1 MAKIGFIGMGNMGT
15 AILEGLLKER
25 RPEDMLFTA
34 AHQEKMEAVTART
47 GVPHAASNSQCAA
60 EAEYL
65 ILAVNPQYFD
75 QVLEREIGAVV
86 AAYGCPDL
94 CGLALVKK

>member
-25 RPEDMLFTA
+25 SPEDMLFTA

-47 GVPHAASNSQCAA
+47 ACPTRRPTASARRVGISDPGCKAA
-60 EAEYL
+60 
-65 ILAVNPQYFD
+65 VF
-75 QVLEREIGAVV
+75 
-86 AAYGCPDL
+86 
-94 CGLALVKK
+94 